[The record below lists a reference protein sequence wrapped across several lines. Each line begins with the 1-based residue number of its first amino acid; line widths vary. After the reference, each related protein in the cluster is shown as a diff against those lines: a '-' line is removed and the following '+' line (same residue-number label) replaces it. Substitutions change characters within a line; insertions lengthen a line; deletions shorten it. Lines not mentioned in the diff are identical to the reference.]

1 MYLCAMSVFNVN
13 VIREDFPILAESVH
27 GKPLIYFDNGAT
39 AQKPQQVINR
49 IAQYYTHE
57 NSNVHRGVHY
67 LSDFATRAYE
77 NARTTITNYIN
88 AAHSQEVVFTKGTTD
103 AINTVAFSV
112 GETLK
117 PGDEILISGMEH
129 HSNIVPWQML
139 CERKG
144 TVLKVIPVTPEGT
157 LDLAAFDSLLS
168 ERTKLLSIVHISNT
182 LGTINPVEYLIKQA
196 HKVGALVLLDAAQS
210 IQHLPIDVQALDCDF
225 LTFSGHKVFGPTG
238 IGVLYG
244 KKQVL
249 DALPPYQGGGDMIE
263 QVSFEKT
270 TYNGLP
276 LKFEAGTPNI
286 SGAIALGAAFEYLNS
301 IDRAGA
307 FAHERTLGTY
317 LRERMKEIPQVRFI
331 GEAPETCSTL
341 SFLVGAIH
349 PFDLGTLLDKQ
360 GIAVR
365 TGHHCTQPLMNQFNI
380 PGTVR
385 ASLAFYN
392 STEEIDSFITA
403 VNRSIQLLS

>member
-1 MYLCAMSVFNVN
+1 MSVFNVN
-13 VIREDFPILAESVH
+13 EIREDFPILAESVH

-39 AQKPQQVINR
+39 SQKPQRVINR

-77 NARTTITNYIN
+77 NARSIVTNYIN
-88 AAHSQEVVFTKGTTD
+88 AAHSQEVIFTKGTTD

-157 LDLAAFDSLLS
+157 LDLAAFDTLLS

-182 LGTINPVEYLIKQA
+182 LCTINPVEYLIKQA
-196 HKVGALVLLDAAQS
+196 HNIGALVLLDAAQS
-210 IQHLPIDVQALDCDF
+210 IQHIPIDVQALDCDF

-238 IGVLYG
+238 IGILYG
-244 KKQVL
+244 KKDIL
-249 DALPPYQGGGDMIE
+249 DSLPPYQGGGDMIE

-307 FAHERTLGTY
+307 FAHERTLGAY
-317 LRERMKEIPQVRFI
+317 LRERMKAIPQVRFI
-331 GEAPETCSTL
+331 GDAPETCSTL
-341 SFLVGAIH
+341 SFLVGEIH
-349 PFDLGTLLDKQ
+349 PFDMGTLLDKQ

-392 STEEIDSFITA
+392 TTEEIDSFITA

>member
-1 MYLCAMSVFNVN
+1 MKGFDVSR
-13 VIREDFPILAESVH
+13 IRKDFPILEKSVN

-39 AQKPQQVINR
+39 SQKPRQVIER
-49 IAQYYTHE
+49 ISTYYLHE
-57 NSNVHRGVHY
+57 NSNVHRGVHF
-67 LSDFATRAYE
+67 LSDQATLAYE
-77 NARTTITNYIN
+77 AARKTIAEYIH
-88 AAHSQEVVFTKGTTD
+88 AQYSQEIIFTKGTTD
-103 AINTVAFSV
+103 AINTIAFSF

-144 TVLKVIPVTPEGT
+144 TILKVIPVTPEGT
-157 LDLAAFDSLLS
+157 LDIEGFNALLS
-168 ERTKLLSIVHISNT
+168 VRTKLLSIIHISNT
-182 LGTINPVEYLIKQA
+182 LGTINPVQTLIEKA
-196 HKVGALVLLDAAQS
+196 HNVGAKVLVDAAQS
-210 IQHLPIDVQALDCDF
+210 IQHLPIDVQSLDCDF
-225 LTFSGHKVFGPTG
+225 LAFSGHKVFGPTG

-244 KKQVL
+244 KKELL
-249 DALPPYQGGGDMIE
+249 DQLPPYQGGGDMIE

-270 TYNGLP
+270 TYNELP

-286 SGAIALGAAFEYLNS
+286 EGAIALGAAFQYLNS
-301 IDRAGA
+301 IDRTGA
-307 FAHERTLGTY
+307 YKHEYELNNY
-317 LRERMKEIPQVRFI
+317 LRSRMKEIPEVRFI

-341 SFLVGAIH
+341 SFLIGDLH
-349 PFDLGTLLDKQ
+349 PFDMGTLLDKQ

-365 TGHHCTQPLMNQFNI
+365 TGHHCTQPLMKQFNI

-392 STEEIDSFITA
+392 TTEEIDQFIIA
-403 VNRSIQLLS
+403 LNRSIQLLS

>member
-1 MYLCAMSVFNVN
+1 MSVFNVN
-13 VIREDFPILAESVH
+13 EIREDFPILAESVH

-77 NARTTITNYIN
+77 NARSIVTNYIN
-88 AAHSQEVVFTKGTTD
+88 AAHSQEVIFTKGTTD

-157 LDLAAFDSLLS
+157 LDLAAFDTLLS

-196 HKVGALVLLDAAQS
+196 HNIGALVLLDAAQS
-210 IQHLPIDVQALDCDF
+210 IQHIPIDVQALDCDF

-238 IGVLYG
+238 IGILYG
-244 KKQVL
+244 KKDIL
-249 DALPPYQGGGDMIE
+249 DSLPPYQGGGDMIE

-307 FAHERTLGTY
+307 FAHERTLGAY
-317 LRERMKEIPQVRFI
+317 LRERMKTISQVRFI
-331 GEAPETCSTL
+331 GDAPETCSTL
-341 SFLVGAIH
+341 SFLVGEIH
-349 PFDLGTLLDKQ
+349 PFDMGTLLDKQ

-392 STEEIDSFITA
+392 TTEEIDSFFTA

>member
-1 MYLCAMSVFNVN
+1 MSVFNVN
-13 VIREDFPILAESVH
+13 EIREDFPILAESVH

-77 NARTTITNYIN
+77 NARSIVTNYIN
-88 AAHSQEVVFTKGTTD
+88 AAHSQEVIFTKGTTD

-157 LDLAAFDSLLS
+157 LDLAAFDTLLS

-196 HKVGALVLLDAAQS
+196 HNIGALVLLDAAQS
-210 IQHLPIDVQALDCDF
+210 IQHIPIDVQALDCDF

-238 IGVLYG
+238 IGILYG
-244 KKQVL
+244 KKDIL
-249 DALPPYQGGGDMIE
+249 DSLPPYQGGGDMIE

-307 FAHERTLGTY
+307 FAHERTLGAY
-317 LRERMKEIPQVRFI
+317 LRERMKAIPQVRFI
-331 GEAPETCSTL
+331 GDAPETCSTL
-341 SFLVGAIH
+341 SFLVGEIH
-349 PFDLGTLLDKQ
+349 PFDMGTLLDKQ

-392 STEEIDSFITA
+392 TTEEIDSFITA

>member
-1 MYLCAMSVFNVN
+1 MSAFNVN
-13 VIREDFPILAESVH
+13 EIRADFPILNESVH

-39 AQKPQQVINR
+39 SQKPNAVIER
-49 IAQYYTHE
+49 ISRYYTHE
-57 NSNVHRGVHY
+57 NANVHRGVHF
-67 LSDFATRAYE
+67 LSDQATNAYE
-77 NARTTITNYIN
+77 QARTTIARYIN
-88 AAHSQEVVFTKGTTD
+88 AEHSQEIIFTKGTTD
-103 AINTVAFSV
+103 SINTVAFSL
-112 GETLK
+112 GETLE

-144 TVLKVIPVTPEGT
+144 TVLKVIPVTPAGT
-157 LDLAAFDSLLS
+157 LDLEAFEGLLS
-168 ERTKLLSIVHISNT
+168 ERTKLLSIIHISNT
-182 LGTINPVEYLIKQA
+182 LGTINPVGQLIQKA
-196 HKVGALVLLDAAQS
+196 HALGAKVLLDAAQS
-210 IQHLPIDVQALDCDF
+210 IQHLPIDVQSLGCDF

-238 IGVLYG
+238 IGILYG
-244 KKQVL
+244 KKAVL
-249 DALPPYQGGGDMIE
+249 DELPPYQGGGDMIE

-286 SGAIALGAAFEYLNS
+286 SGAIALGAAFDYLSS
-301 IDRAGA
+301 IDLKGA
-307 FAHERTLGTY
+307 FQHEHALGTY
-317 LRERMKEIPQVRFI
+317 LRARMREIPSIRFI

-341 SFLVGAIH
+341 SFLIGDLH

-365 TGHHCTQPLMNQFNI
+365 TGHHCTQPLMKQFNI

-392 STEEIDSFITA
+392 TTEEIDQFVVA
-403 VNRSIQLLS
+403 LERSILLLS